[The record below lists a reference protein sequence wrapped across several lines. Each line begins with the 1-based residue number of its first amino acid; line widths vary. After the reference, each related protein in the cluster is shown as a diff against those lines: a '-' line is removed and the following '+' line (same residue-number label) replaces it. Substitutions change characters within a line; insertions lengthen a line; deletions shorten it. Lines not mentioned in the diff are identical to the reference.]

1 MLIQNFVQVL
11 CIIRIKIFLQ
21 YLQKDH
27 KSEKMT
33 NMSKN
38 ALKCFDQSNLNN
50 YYYTI
55 FYVII
60 NNIFL

>member
-1 MLIQNFVQVL
+1 MLIQTFVHVL
-11 CIIRIKIFLQ
+11 CIIRIKKFLQ

-33 NMSKN
+33 NMSNN
-38 ALKCFDQSNLNN
+38 ALKFFDQSNLNN
-50 YYYTI
+50 YNYTI